1 MSYLFANRF
10 TLQLREFLADFRRGT
25 EGVAAVEFALIAPIM
40 VMLLMG
46 SIEIS
51 QAVTVDRRVTQVS
64 TTTGDLVARADKDI
78 AASEIT
84 DIMKVG
90 SWLMKPY
97 NETSLKVTIS
107 IVSSSITDANDRKT
121 KWKCEFDGAN
131 PTAVDCTC
139 PNVAATIPNG
149 LVGKGDSVVV
159 AEVNYGYAPFLGFK
173 QYLSKTKTESGGKFN
188 LSEIVYLKPRAACPQ
203 LTKADATKCGCT

>member
-1 MSYLFANRF
+1 MSYLFATRIAAKMR
-10 TLQLREFLADFRRGT
+10 TSLANFRKRT

-40 VMLLMG
+40 VVLLMG

-78 AASEIT
+78 SASEIT

-107 IVSSSITDANDRKT
+107 IVTSSITDASDRKT

-131 PTAVDCTC
+131 PNTVDCTC
-139 PNVAATIPNG
+139 PNVAATIPDG
-149 LVGKGDSVVV
+149 LVGKGDSVVM

-173 QYLSKTKTESGGKFN
+173 QFLSKTKTETSGKFN
-188 LSEIVYLKPRAACPQ
+188 LSETVYLKPRAACPQ
-203 LTKADATKCGCT
+203 LTKTDATKCGCT

>member
-1 MSYLFANRF
+1 MRYHCANRF
-10 TLQLREFLADFRRGT
+10 TALLQRHVAEFRKRT
-25 EGVAAVEFALIAPIM
+25 EGVAAVEFALILPIM
-40 VMLLMG
+40 LTLLLG

-78 AASEIT
+78 ASSEIN

-90 SWLMKPY
+90 AWLMKPY
-97 NETSLKVTIS
+97 DDTSLKVTIS
-107 IVSSSITDANDRKT
+107 VVTSSMTDANDRKT
-121 KWKCEFDGAN
+121 KWKCEFDGSN
-131 PTAVDCTC
+131 PNSVNCTC

-159 AEVNYGYAPFLGFK
+159 AEVNFGYAPFLGFK
-173 QYLSKTKTESGGKFN
+173 EFLSKSKTMTNGKFT